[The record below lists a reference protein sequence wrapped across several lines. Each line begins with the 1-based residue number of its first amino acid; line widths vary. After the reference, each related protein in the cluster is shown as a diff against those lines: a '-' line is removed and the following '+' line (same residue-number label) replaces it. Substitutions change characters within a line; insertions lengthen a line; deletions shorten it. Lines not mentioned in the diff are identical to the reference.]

1 LIAGDFHVLSSLPYN
16 ELSSNMIISNWVA
29 LQGYYMVKCDSQSS
43 DMVKIGFLT
52 GVCPFDWREDFRNEI
67 KDMALWQSSPL
78 QFRLFPGS
86 LSCNKKCI
94 MAPVMM
100 VELERDE
107 VSSGLEFFCHA
118 FTGDNPLSSCG
129 LSYLFFTP
137 YQNQLMDSECFN
149 IIQDAIHHIGEVEL
163 LHLHGFQ
170 EIDTLVTL
178 KQGINV
184 QLQKLLLGLRAHQTN
199 SGLFVQIERE
209 ASLESLICAFNS
221 INRESVMSNLPHLY
235 LLIRNCILE
244 EDYDKVFLYEDY
256 SITTLTKS
264 IPIKVGKMQVSSKP
278 IPLEVQEHTTLAL
291 SKKQTSSP
299 CPSVTTQS
307 ALSTTSTTTTPPS
320 VTHPVPNLY
329 PNSNWARNSMMTM
342 EARFNMIEQRL
353 SSSEPYRSTLCSS
366 KE

>member
-43 DMVKIGFLT
+43 DMLKIGFLT

-178 KQGINV
+178 KQGIKV
-184 QLQKLLLGLRAHQTN
+184 QLWKLLLGLRDQLQLVC
-199 SGLFVQIERE
+199 SDRKGGLLRI
-209 ASLESLICAFNS
+209 S
-221 INRESVMSNLPHLY
+221 Y
-235 LLIRNCILE
+235 LHI
-244 EDYDKVFLYEDY
+244 
-256 SITTLTKS
+256 
-264 IPIKVGKMQVSSKP
+264 
-278 IPLEVQEHTTLAL
+278 
-291 SKKQTSSP
+291 
-299 CPSVTTQS
+299 
-307 ALSTTSTTTTPPS
+307 
-320 VTHPVPNLY
+320 
-329 PNSNWARNSMMTM
+329 
-342 EARFNMIEQRL
+342 
-353 SSSEPYRSTLCSS
+353 
-366 KE
+366 